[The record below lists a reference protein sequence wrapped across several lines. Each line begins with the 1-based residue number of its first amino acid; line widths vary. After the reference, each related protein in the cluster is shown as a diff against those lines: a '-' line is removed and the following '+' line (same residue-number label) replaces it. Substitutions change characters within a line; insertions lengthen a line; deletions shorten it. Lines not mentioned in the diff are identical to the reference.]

1 VTTAIQDQMT
11 GNYCWGCGADN
22 PAGLQL
28 KSYWDGEVAVANAKA
43 SPEHAAGPRHLV
55 NGGIIA
61 TLLDCHGVGTAIA
74 DAYRQDGREIGS
86 EPEIWFAT
94 ASMTVEYLRPTALT
108 DELFLRATVVQRQDR
123 RTTVD
128 CVLEAGGKERA
139 RARVEAVRVPDTW
152 RHGTVPGAERN

>member
-1 VTTAIQDQMT
+1 MT
-11 GNYCWGCGADN
+11 DNYCWGCGANN
-22 PAGLQL
+22 PAGFQL
-28 KSYWDGEVAVANAKA
+28 KSYWDGEVAVATSRA

-55 NGGIIA
+55 NGGVIA
-61 TLLDCHGVGTAIA
+61 TLLDCHGVCTAIA

-94 ASMTVEYLRPTALT
+94 VSMTIEYLRPTTLT

-139 RARVEAVRVPDTW
+139 RARVEATRVPDTW
-152 RHGTVPGAERN
+152 RHGTVPGAEQN